1 MLIVNRR
8 INFDFNVHQTF
19 EAGIVLTGSEVKSIR
34 KNNCSIVDCYVS
46 IQKNELWIL
55 NWNIPQYE
63 QAFRDDKYDPKRPR
77 KLLVKHTEIDRIIGL
92 IKREG
97 YTIVISKLYSSH
109 RGYLKVELALVTSKK
124 KYDKRRYIK
133 EKDQRKEAM
142 KKFD

>member
-19 EAGIVLTGSEVKSIR
+19 EAGIVLTGAEVKSIR

-63 QAFRDDKYDPKRPR
+63 QAFKDDKYDLKRPR
-77 KLLVKHTEIDRIIGL
+77 KLLVKHAEIDRIIGL

>member
-19 EAGIVLTGSEVKSIR
+19 EAGIVLTGAEVKSIR

-63 QAFRDDKYDPKRPR
+63 QAFR
-77 KLLVKHTEIDRIIGL
+77 
-92 IKREG
+92 
-97 YTIVISKLYSSH
+97 
-109 RGYLKVELALVTSKK
+109 VTSKK

>member
-19 EAGIVLTGSEVKSIR
+19 EAGIVLTGAEVKSIR

-77 KLLVKHTEIDRIIGL
+77 KLLVKHAEISRIIGL